1 MGNRLAGCVQRG
13 VIGGL
18 GMERVSRAE
27 AARKLG
33 LNKSTVTRWVQEHP
47 ALLNDDGT
55 VSLDQLRA
63 HRDLTVNPK
72 LVTRGPQIGPSEG
85 AAPVPAGRA
94 GANGLNDVRSR
105 TESAKAESAELD
117 LAERLNLTLRR
128 DEVEEAVA
136 AAGQMMKQIAQ
147 RLVRERAEAMARIH
161 DDRQMERALDE
172 FVREILAAGA
182 QSLMLATLS
191 TQEDSAA

>member
-1 MGNRLAGCVQRG
+1 MD
-13 VIGGL
+13 
-18 GMERVSRAE
+18 RVKRAE
-27 AARKLG
+27 AARTLG

-55 VSLDQLRA
+55 VSLEQLRQ

-72 LVTRGPQIGPSEG
+72 LVTRGPQVVPGDG
-85 AAPVPAGRA
+85 APQTGLIRPA
-94 GANGLNDVRSR
+94 GLNDVRSR

-128 DEVEEAVA
+128 DEVEDAVA

-147 RLVRERAEAMARIH
+147 RLVRERAEALARIN
-161 DDRQMERALDE
+161 DVRQMERALDE
-172 FVREILAAGA
+172 LVREILASGA
-182 QSLMLATLS
+182 QSLTLATLS
-191 TQEDSAA
+191 TKEDSAA